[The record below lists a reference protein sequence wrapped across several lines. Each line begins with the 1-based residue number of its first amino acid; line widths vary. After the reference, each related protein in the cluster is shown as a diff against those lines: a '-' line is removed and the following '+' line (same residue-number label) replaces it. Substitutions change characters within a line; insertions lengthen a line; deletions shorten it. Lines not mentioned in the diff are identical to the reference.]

1 MGQQIS
7 DQTQL
12 VINKLPEKV
21 AKHVTLVQ
29 ESSSLTYEEFLGRVA
44 ELNDVTAIFPPSYFC
59 YCDNMSIFKN
69 KLPISF
75 SLPFW

>member
-21 AKHVTLVQ
+21 AKHVTLVR
-29 ESSSLTYEEFLGRVA
+29 ESGSLTYEEFLGRVA
-44 ELNDVTAIFPPSYFC
+44 ELNDVTGYF
-59 YCDNMSIFKN
+59 
-69 KLPISF
+69 
-75 SLPFW
+75 